1 MIKFSNVSKKFGEIV
16 ALDGLNFEI
25 EPEEFVFIIG
35 PTGAGKTTLVKLI
48 LKEYLPTSGSIR
60 VGKIELE
67 KMPRSQLA
75 NLRRKIGVVFQ
86 DLKLLP
92 DRTVYENVAL
102 ALKILGKKD
111 HEIRK
116 EVENVLDLVGLTD
129 RADFF
134 PAQLAGGELQRT
146 CLARA
151 VVAKPEIVIADEPT
165 GNLDPATSWQI
176 IKLLREINK
185 LGRTVIMATHNFEIV
200 NSLQE
205 RVIELDKGKV
215 VSDQKKGKYRVK

>member
-1 MIKFSNVSKKFGEIV
+1 MIKFSNVSKRFGDIV
-16 ALDGLNFEI
+16 ALDKVSFEV
-25 EPEEFVFIIG
+25 EPKEFVFFIG
-35 PTGAGKTTLVKLI
+35 PTGAGKTTLIKLI
-48 LKEYLPTSGSIR
+48 LREYLPTSGSIK
-60 VGKIELE
+60 VGEFDLE
-67 KMPRSQLA
+67 KLHHSDLV

-102 ALKILGKKD
+102 ALKILGKKEE
-111 HEIRK
+111 EIKK
-116 EVENVLDLVGLTD
+116 EVENVLDLVGLSD
-129 RADFF
+129 RLSLF
-134 PAQLAGGELQRT
+134 PAQLAGGELQRV

-176 IKLLREINK
+176 IKLLQEINK

-200 NSLQE
+200 NSLKE
-205 RVIELDKGKV
+205 RVIEFDKGRV
-215 VSDQKKGKYRVK
+215 VSDEKKGKYKVK

>member
-1 MIKFSNVSKKFGEIV
+1 MIKFANVSKSFGDIL
-16 ALDGLNFEI
+16 ALDKVSFEI
-25 EPEEFVFIIG
+25 KPKEFVFIIG

-48 LKEYLPTSGSIR
+48 LREYLPTSGSI
-60 VGKIELE
+60 KIGERDIAGL
-67 KMPRSQLA
+67 KASQLPE
-75 NLRRKIGVVFQ
+75 LRRKIGVVFQ

-102 ALKILGKKD
+102 ALKILGKKEE
-111 HEIRK
+111 EIKK
-116 EVENVLDLVGLTD
+116 EVENILDLVGLSE
-129 RADFF
+129 RADLF

-176 IKLLREINK
+176 VKLLQEINK
-185 LGRTVIMATHNFEIV
+185 LARTVVMATHNFEIV
-200 NSLQE
+200 NSLKA
-205 RVIELDKGKV
+205 RVIELDKGRV
-215 VSDQKKGKYRVK
+215 VSDKKRGKYEVK

>member
-1 MIKFSNVSKKFGEIV
+1 MIKFLDVSQKFGDIV
-16 ALDGLNFEI
+16 ALDKVSFEI
-25 EPEEFVFIIG
+25 KPKEFVFIIG
-35 PTGAGKTTLVKLI
+35 PTGAGKTTLVKLM
-48 LKEYLPTSGSIR
+48 LREYLPTSGSIQ
-60 VGKIELE
+60 VGEMEVGSLKN
-67 KMPRSQLA
+67 RQLPE
-75 NLRRKIGVVFQ
+75 LRRKIGVVFQ

-92 DRTVYENVAL
+92 DWTVYENVAL
-102 ALKILGKKD
+102 VLKILAKKEE
-111 HEIRK
+111 EIKK
-116 EVENVLDLVGLTD
+116 EVENILDLVGLAD

-134 PAQLAGGELQRT
+134 PAQLAGGELQRI

-176 IKLLREINK
+176 VKLLQEINK

-205 RVIELDKGKV
+205 RVIELDKGRV
-215 VSDQKKGKYRVK
+215 VSDKKKGKYKVR